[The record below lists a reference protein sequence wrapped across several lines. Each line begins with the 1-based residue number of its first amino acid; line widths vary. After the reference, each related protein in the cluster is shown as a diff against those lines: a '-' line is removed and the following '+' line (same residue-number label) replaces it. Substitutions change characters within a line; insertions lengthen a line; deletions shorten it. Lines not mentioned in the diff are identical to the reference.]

1 MCSTVTKHFNRRS
14 HRNHRALH
22 AAMTYGFFQSLDK
35 PHTRVSRANLL
46 YPKSVA
52 VMFVDERVGFGRV
65 FGAHLDGVPFDPLLE
80 ARGEVAH

>member
-35 PHTRVSRANLL
+35 PHTCVSVASLPGFRVLIPLKNLL
-46 YPKSVA
+46 
-52 VMFVDERVGFGRV
+52 DNGRGQ
-65 FGAHLDGVPFDPLLE
+65 FQTPAI
-80 ARGEVAH
+80 GETKGKDD